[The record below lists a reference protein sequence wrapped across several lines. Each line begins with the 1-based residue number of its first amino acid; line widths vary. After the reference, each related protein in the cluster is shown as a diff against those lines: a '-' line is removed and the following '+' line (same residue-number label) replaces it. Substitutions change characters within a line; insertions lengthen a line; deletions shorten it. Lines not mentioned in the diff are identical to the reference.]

1 MEWGRWR
8 YVLPLRLRSVWRR
21 KSMEQELEEELR
33 FHLECKEEEE
43 KGRGNGGEEARYRA
57 LRALGGVEQ
66 RKEEMRDMRRVN
78 WLVDFAA
85 DMRYA
90 LRMVGHTKVFTAL
103 VVLTLGLG
111 IGANSAMFSL
121 ADALLLRPLPV
132 MRPSEVVTVSSF
144 TTSSASGFIGRLSYR
159 DYLDY
164 RDKNKSFAGL
174 AAFADATSL
183 GFAARAGELPQ
194 LKGGLLV
201 SGNLF
206 RVMGVQP
213 ELGRDFNAEESEVA
227 GRNPVVVLGNRFWR
241 TQLGGDRSVI
251 GRHVLLDGL
260 EFTVIGVMP
269 EKFNGLDQYFHPD
282 VFLPL
287 MMGPR
292 LEGKAGQN
300 LLEDRGNRYLNV
312 KGRLKPG
319 VSVAQARAELG
330 VIAEQL
336 RRAYPKSNKDRKI
349 AVRTELELRLQT
361 DTSDAALLMVL
372 LALAGAVLLIACANV
387 ASLLLG
393 RARARSREI
402 AVRLAIGAGRSR
414 LIRLL
419 LAESLLMAAMG
430 AMVGIALG
438 YGGVRFFQ
446 NFNIPTDLPI
456 RLSVELDRRVFLFSL
471 AVAMLSAIF
480 CGLAPALQ
488 ASRTNLVTSLKAGD
502 IDAPGGRRLW
512 GRNTLVVLQVA
523 ASLAL
528 LTAAL
533 QMIRAFEKKWSG
545 GPGFRTERLLTAS
558 FDPHMARYSEAQTQS
573 FYEDLMRRVRLLP
586 GVKSTALTGG
596 LPMSATD
603 QDGVGVIPEGY
614 SLPKGKE
621 SEAVDMTVAGDGY
634 FKTLGV
640 QLARGRGFLASDRAS
655 STKVAVVNEQFA
667 KHYWPGKEALG
678 KRFRIDAAD
687 GPLFEIVGIS
697 KTAKYEWMGE
707 PLTEFVYLPWTQ
719 RARSRMTVLLAT
731 TGPSVALVEPLR
743 ELVRNRY
750 PGQPMFNVRTIEQF
764 YAQRVMGAPVM
775 IVETVCVMGLI
786 GLALALGGLY
796 GLVSYAAER
805 RTREIGIR
813 MAVGADAASVLKMVL
828 RQALLLVASGIC
840 VGLLLGVAME
850 RGLNAVFQTSGTDV
864 RAYVFI
870 LPVLLL
876 VTMVAAFIPARR
888 ASRIEPSR
896 ALRME

>member
-8 YVLPLRLRSVWRR
+8 YVLPLRMRSVWRR
-21 KSMEQELEEELR
+21 KGMEQELDEELR

-43 KGRGNGGEEARYRA
+43 RARGVEAREARYQA

-85 DMRYA
+85 DVRYA
-90 LRMVGHTKVFTAL
+90 LRMVGHTRLFTAL

-132 MRPSEVVTVSSF
+132 LRPSEVVTVSSF
-144 TTSSASGFIGRLSYR
+144 TTTSASGFPGRLSYR
-159 DYLDY
+159 DYVDY
-164 RDKNKSFAGL
+164 RDKNKSFSGL

-183 GFAARAGELPQ
+183 GFAARPGELPQ

-213 ELGRDFNAEESEVA
+213 EVGRAFSEEEDQVA
-227 GRNPVVVLGNRFWR
+227 GRNAVVVLGNRFWR
-241 TQLGGDRSVI
+241 TQFGGDRAVI
-251 GRHVLLDGL
+251 GRRVLLDGV
-260 EFTVIGVMP
+260 EFSVIGVAP
-269 EKFNGLDQYFHPD
+269 EEFNGLDQYFQPD
-282 VFLPL
+282 LYLPL

-292 LEGKAGQN
+292 LAGNAGKN
-300 LLEDRGNRYLNV
+300 PLEDRGNRYLNV

-319 VSVAQARAELG
+319 VSVVQARAELG

-336 RRAYPKSNKDRKI
+336 RRAYPKSNKDQKI
-349 AVRTELELRLQT
+349 AVRTELELRLQS

-393 RARARSREI
+393 RARTRSREI
-402 AVRLAIGAGRSR
+402 AVRLAIGAGRWR

-419 LAESLLMAAMG
+419 LAEGLLMAAMG
-430 AMVGIALG
+430 AAVGIVLG

-446 NFNIPTDLPI
+446 NFNIPTDMPI
-456 RLSVELDRRVFLFSL
+456 RLVIELDRRVFLFSL

-488 ASRTNLVTSLKAGD
+488 ASRTNLVTALKAGD
-502 IDAPGGRRLW
+502 IDVPGRRRLW

-528 LTAAL
+528 LTSAM

-558 FDPHMARYSEAQTQS
+558 FDPHMVRYTEAHTQR
-573 FYEDLMRRVRLLP
+573 FYEDLIRRVRLLP
-586 GVKSTALTGG
+586 GVKSAALTGG
-596 LPMSATD
+596 LPMSVP
-603 QDGVGVIPEGY
+603 QFGVSVIPEGY

-621 SEAVDMTVAGDGY
+621 SLPVDMTVAGDGY
-634 FKTLGV
+634 FKTLDV
-640 QLARGRGFLASDRAS
+640 QLVQGRGFLASDTAS

-667 KHYWPGKEALG
+667 RHYWPGKEALG
-678 KRFRIDAAD
+678 RRFRIDDAN
-687 GPLFEIVGIS
+687 GPVFQVVGLA

-707 PLTEFVYLPWTQ
+707 PATEFVYLPWTQ
-719 RARSRMTVLLAT
+719 HARSELTLLLAT
-731 TGPSVALVEPLR
+731 DGPSAALAEPVR
-743 ELVRNRY
+743 ELVRSLY
-750 PGQPMFNVRTIEQF
+750 PGQPLFNVRTIEQF

-813 MAVGADAASVLKMVL
+813 MAVGADATSVLKMVL

-840 VGLLLGVAME
+840 VGLLLGLAME
-850 RGLNAVFQTSGTDV
+850 RGLNSVFQTAGIDV
-864 RAYVFI
+864 RAYLLI
-870 LPVLLL
+870 LPVLLI
-876 VTMVAAFIPARR
+876 VTTVAAFIPARR